1 MDSEVDDQ
9 KSNRKKNNKIEH
21 ESQLNTTDKTEQIE

>member
-9 KSNRKKNNKIEH
+9 KSWKSNNNKIEL
-21 ESQLNTTDKTEQIE
+21 ENSRLNTTDKTE

>member
-9 KSNRKKNNKIEH
+9 KSWKSSNNKIEL
-21 ESQLNTTDKTEQIE
+21 ENSRLNTTDKTE